1 MYLETGVAAGD
12 IVTVSYTKPATN
24 PLQSEYGIP
33 AASISDQPVTNNIL
47 PAGDPPVYLSS
58 IIPTYPTIMVM
69 NYSLTLANIVP
80 ATSSFTV
87 KVNSVARNIQSVRIY
102 GSAVWV
108 YLETGVAAGDIVTV
122 AYTRPSTNPLQSEDG
137 IAAASLTPQPV
148 TNNLTL
154 AKSARALVVN
164 ELNYDPTAYSGF
176 VYEINVSD
184 GLIKGNDL
192 IES

>member
-33 AASISDQPVTNNIL
+33 AASMSDQPVTNNIL

-102 GSAVWV
+102 GPTVWV
-108 YLETGVAAGDIVTV
+108 YLETGVATGDIVTV
-122 AYTRPSTNPLQSEDG
+122 AYTRACHKSFAVRRWYCSSIADTAACNKQSYTSQISQGSGCKST
-137 IAAASLTPQPV
+137 
-148 TNNLTL
+148 
-154 AKSARALVVN
+154 
-164 ELNYDPTAYSGF
+164 
-176 VYEINVSD
+176 
-184 GLIKGNDL
+184 
-192 IES
+192 